1 MKVPLIKTDLSFTR
15 NTFIVKKDISKEKY
29 P

>member
-15 NTFIVKKDISKEKY
+15 NIFVVEKDISKETY